1 MRHLVVSC
9 LWLLLTATLSLAQT
23 PLLTDDFS
31 AVSPPYA
38 LTTQGWAAHSGA
50 GTNSIQA
57 SAPNLVYVG
66 LPTTGGSVALT
77 TSGEDVNRALSTT
90 VNSGSVYASMLV
102 NVSVAQAAGDYFF
115 HLGGATIGSTFNNR
129 VFVRSTTGGFQL
141 GLTKGNETPT
151 YGATVYSLNTT
162 YLIVLKY
169 TLVSGTANDVS
180 NLFVEP
186 ALGQTE
192 PTATLTQSS
201 TATDLT
207 TVGTVALRQGTAAN
221 APTLRVDYLRVGTTW
236 ASVTGGNATTGPSL
250 VATPTT
256 ITGLTTT
263 QGTPSAERTYTLTA
277 SGLTG
282 DVTVSASANLEVA
295 ASSGGSFGP
304 SLTVPVATTQ
314 SVVFV
319 RVSGSA
325 PAGSVSGTISNV
337 SGSLSANVAVSG
349 VVNSTVT
356 GPIAIS
362 TARGLAGQSVTVQG
376 RVTSTIYVGSRIFY
390 VQDAT
395 GGIAVFSPSSGP
407 DYSAQVQ
414 LGDLVTLTGPVTI
427 FSGLT
432 ELGSVL
438 SFSINAAAGRSVP
451 EPPLV
456 SLDQLANFQGQL
468 VRVENTTIG
477 NTTGGAASA
486 FFAGGTNYAIT
497 QGASTPGILRINGTS
512 ELPGAGKPSG
522 PTSITGIVD
531 RFVSGAT
538 TAGANGIQLQPR
550 LLTDVQGATMPTD
563 QICGGTDATNL
574 TPAQTF
580 DVTTWNVE
588 FFGADGGTVSCSVS
602 PTSRPYDD
610 LGPFDEARQ
619 ARNVKTVLERL
630 NSDMYVL
637 QEVSDAAWLS
647 RVVSQSIGGYTLQCG
662 DRFSYYWEGDCDNN
676 PVFLPTVLAQKV
688 CVVYKNSTVTPVPAE
703 TKALLADQY
712 GYGPNGPA
720 NLSTNNWSSGRLP
733 FLFVADVTTNGV
745 TRRVHVVGLHAKSGS
760 ASGDYNRRRQDY
772 VDLKAKLV
780 SDYPSANIIITG
792 DFNDGAVTS
801 IAAGSPSSFSNFVS
815 DPANFS
821 TLTASL
827 EQQGCQT
834 FESGSFLD
842 HIVISNELY
851 PAYIANS
858 VNVQVPAVGIEGGY
872 SSNTTSDHRPV
883 SARFDLSKL
892 SVPVSNP
899 PVAITCGSP
908 PFTLGQNLMIM
919 GVINV
924 NCATG
929 SFRVLTWGGNGQPIN
944 YAGNVG
950 LSNTDPTN
958 CVRMVDGP
966 DLVRAIN
973 NPNSDVQPFQLRVL
987 QGSTVSNSFT
997 FDFKNYCAQQ
1007 PVPPINT
1014 TSCGSPAFTLDQPL
1028 RILGVAEVNCATGSF
1043 RILAEGGNGQAIDFS
1058 NNVGLSNADPTNC
1071 VRRVD
1076 GPDLVRAVNNV
1087 ASDVQPFPLR
1097 IKQGNVQSP
1106 VYMFDFKQ
1114 ACSRPAR
1121 IGTLEAARD
1130 LEVTILGNPTLA
1142 DAVEVL
1148 IGNPAG
1154 ERIDLRVTNAQGQPV
1169 STGTAQPTPQTLR
1182 RTVKLGHAPGVYWLQ
1197 VSTPTRS
1204 KTVKVVRQ

>member
-169 TLVSGTANDVS
+169 TLVSGTANDVA

-263 QGTPSAERTYTLTA
+263 QGTPSAERAYTITA

-304 SLTVPVATTQ
+304 SLTLPVSTTQ

-362 TARGLAGQSVTVQG
+362 TARGLAGQSVTIQG

-407 DYSAQVQ
+407 DYSTQVQ
-414 LGDLVTLTGPVTI
+414 LGDLVTLTGPVVI
-427 FSGLT
+427 FSGMT
-432 ELGSVL
+432 ELGSVS

-456 SLDQLANFQGQL
+456 TLDQLANFQGQL

-486 FFAGGTNYAIT
+486 FFAGGTNYVIT
-497 QGASTPGILRINGTS
+497 QGASPTGVLRINGTS

-538 TAGANGIQLQPR
+538 TAGTNGIQLQPR
-550 LLTDVQGATMPTD
+550 LLTDVQGATTPTD

-588 FFGADGGTVSCSVS
+588 FFGADGGTVSCSAS
-602 PTSRPYDD
+602 PTARPYDD

-630 NSDMYVL
+630 NSDIYVL

-772 VDLKAKLV
+772 IDLKAKLV
-780 SDYPSANIIITG
+780 ADYPSANVIVTG

-801 IAAGSPSSFSNFVS
+801 IAAGNPSSFSNFVS

-858 VNVQVPAVGIEGGY
+858 VNIQVPAVGIEGGY

-892 SVPVSNP
+892 SVPGSSTGGQLTLLTPTYNCSTGDITFNTTGGDGSTITYTAVGVQRTSLTSPNGTVEPGLRADPKPLNIVAMQSGTTVNIGFDFAAFCTNPGSGTGTP
-899 PVAITCGSP
+899 PV
-908 PFTLGQNLMIM
+908 
-919 GVINV
+919 
-924 NCATG
+924 
-929 SFRVLTWGGNGQPIN
+929 
-944 YAGNVG
+944 
-950 LSNTDPTN
+950 
-958 CVRMVDGP
+958 
-966 DLVRAIN
+966 
-973 NPNSDVQPFQLRVL
+973 
-987 QGSTVSNSFT
+987 ST
-997 FDFKNYCAQQ
+997 
-1007 PVPPINT
+1007 T
-1014 TSCGSPAFTLDQPL
+1014 TCGSPAFTLNQPL
-1028 RILGVAEVNCATGSF
+1028 RILGIAEVNCTVGSF
-1043 RILAEGGNGQAIDFS
+1043 RILTEGGNGQPIDFS

-1071 VRRVD
+1071 VRQLD
-1076 GPDLVRAVNNV
+1076 GPDLVRAVNNA

-1097 IKQGNVQSP
+1097 IQQGNVQSP

-1154 ERIDLRVTNAQGQPV
+1154 ERIDLRVTNAQGQAV
-1169 STGTAQPTPQTLR
+1169 STGTAQPTTQTLR
-1182 RTVKLGHAPGVYWLQ
+1182 RTVGLGHAPGVYWLQ